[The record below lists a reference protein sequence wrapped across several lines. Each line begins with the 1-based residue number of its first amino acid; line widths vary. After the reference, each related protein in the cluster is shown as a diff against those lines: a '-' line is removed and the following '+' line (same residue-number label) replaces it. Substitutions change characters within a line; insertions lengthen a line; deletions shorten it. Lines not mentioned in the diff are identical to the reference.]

1 MDCHLVPFP
10 SFTRAM
16 SHSVSPDLT
25 VYVLPAGAVVVSRF
39 CVTVAFLA
47 PLLLSL
53 FLNSID
59 SSTKAIDVPQYLH
72 RFCNERVSII
82 TYIWKVYRAN
92 FTI

>member
-1 MDCHLVPFP
+1 MLVHLEPFP

-39 CVTVAFLA
+39 CVTVAFLVVV
-47 PLLLSL
+47 LLSL

-59 SSTKAIDVPQYLH
+59 LVWYGAYYSNSIFAMTSTP
-72 RFCNERVSII
+72 
-82 TYIWKVYRAN
+82 
-92 FTI
+92 